1 MYRLSDYMIRLSETN
16 DGKVIEISDVF
27 IYGLILIFLI
37 IIFTIS
43 NAKK

>member
-1 MYRLSDYMIRLSETN
+1 MYRLSDYMIRLGETN
-16 DGKVIEISDVF
+16 DGKVIEIPDVF

>member
-1 MYRLSDYMIRLSETN
+1 MYRLSDYMIRLGETN
-16 DGKVIEISDVF
+16 DGNVIEVPDVF